1 MCLRALRSLCANV
14 PSVLNVPSIPY
25 NLHALVKNKDQI
37 VLVCKIIHLFPVV
50 KVDFKRI
57 HPRIQKNIPTFYQ
70 IYIIV
75 CDSNYY
81 IEDCYGI
88 KGNSTIIKFSCQR
101 KSSELL
107 NKKKKPKNLDIR
119 KYDLNDGSRI
129 YINESLCL
137 YYRGLWEKMKRSLAR
152 QGYSFFLH
160 D

>member
-25 NLHALVKNKDQI
+25 NLHVLVKNKDQI

-57 HPRIQKNIPTFYQ
+57 HPRIQKN
-70 IYIIV
+70 
-75 CDSNYY
+75 